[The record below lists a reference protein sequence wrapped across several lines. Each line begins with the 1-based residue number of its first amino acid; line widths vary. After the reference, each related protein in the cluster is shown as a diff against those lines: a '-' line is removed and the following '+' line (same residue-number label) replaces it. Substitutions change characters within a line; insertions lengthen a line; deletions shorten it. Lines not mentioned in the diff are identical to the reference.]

1 MLNSSARQSAR
12 VQTLPSPVQSAGAS
26 SAPVEAVISL
36 FDHLVRAELSGA
48 AYRVVLDTLARLL
61 RHGIDTEAVPVDW
74 MADRLNVSRNTIGAA
89 YQAAEE
95 AGLVRRTTIAARGA
109 PTRTSLA
116 GMALRLA
123 QVARDPG
130 RVSAVGGSRFA
141 RRNGSS
147 DERHHGTRQRP
158 RDTGDPGRVT
168 PHLAGPWAEGGQ
180 GVNGFAA
187 LEHVADA
194 PAAEY
199 VPTGEMPDVESEA
212 DRPRDPARVIDEVA
226 EPLSNLIGAVGRS
239 FHSAPILHDEGL
251 NEHAKAQEHQT
262 EPSDPARVTLSPVE
276 LMEAIGRLPAEA
288 RLAASQTR
296 GGSPLIV
303 DPAWAL
309 SDDDVALLRRLV
321 PPKERPR
328 PNSTVAPKA
337 PRTGVVANNVVA
349 STLWQSMYQ
358 LEAIVGKGRALVVA
372 DEIAFQVMQKQ
383 LGKGDLA
390 GGVRAGLSLVS
401 NHRWKT
407 PRGFT
412 ADWQGAVERA
422 IRSTT
427 TSACD
432 AQKTVH

>member
-74 MADRLNVSRNTIGAA
+74 MADRLKVSRNTIGAA

-95 AGLVRRTTIAARGA
+95 AGLVRRTTISARGA

-123 QVARDPG
+123 QVAGDPA
-130 RVSAVGGSRFA
+130 RVSAVNSSRSV
-141 RRNGSS
+141 RRNGPS
-147 DERHHGTRQRP
+147 DDRHHGARQRP
-158 RDTGDPGRVT
+158 RDARDPGRVT
-168 PHLAGPWAEGGQ
+168 PYMDGAWPEGRE
-180 GVNGFAA
+180 AA
-187 LEHVADA
+187 L
-194 PAAEY
+194 Y
-199 VPTGEMPDVESEA
+199 VPSAEMPVAERDA
-212 DRPRDPARVIDEVA
+212 DRSGDPARVMVIDGVSEVH
-226 EPLSNLIGAVGRS
+226 PHWDDAVGHPL
-239 FHSAPILHDEGL
+239 HSGPIP
-251 NEHAKAQEHQT
+251 QEASEEKVEALGHQDDS
-262 EPSDPARVTLSPVE
+262 SDPARVTMSPLE

-296 GGSPLIV
+296 GGGTLIL

-328 PNSTVAPKA
+328 PSSSAAPKA
-337 PRTGVVANNVVA
+337 ALTGIVANNLVA
-349 STLWQSMYQ
+349 STLWQNMYQ
-358 LEAIVGKGRALVVA
+358 LEATVGKGRAPIVA

-412 ADWQGAVERA
+412 PDWQGAVERA